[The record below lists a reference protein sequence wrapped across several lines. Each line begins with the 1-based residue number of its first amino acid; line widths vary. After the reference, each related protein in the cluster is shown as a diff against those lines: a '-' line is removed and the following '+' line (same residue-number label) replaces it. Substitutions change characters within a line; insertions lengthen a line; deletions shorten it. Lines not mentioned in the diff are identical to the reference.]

1 MQQDLFKISQ
11 IYFEE
16 SLNHLL
22 QAIVRGFLL
31 VFNVCT
37 MILLFLLLDVFLLKS
52 VLTPSEWS
60 HKKRMPISFYFFEEV
75 MKSMNFLLI

>member
-22 QAIVRGFLL
+22 QVIDQRFSPRV
-31 VFNVCT
+31 
-37 MILLFLLLDVFLLKS
+37 
-52 VLTPSEWS
+52 
-60 HKKRMPISFYFFEEV
+60 
-75 MKSMNFLLI
+75 